1 MTPFGKA
8 LRKLRIDRELL
19 LGDMAERLGISASY
33 LSQIETGKKPI
44 PDTFVER
51 LRHRIHLSPE
61 ELENIR
67 HQAVVSTNE
76 FKIHLSA
83 GADHSDRVLAD
94 AFATEFARL
103 SPDAKDRIARVI
115 NGGKGV

>member
-33 LSQIETGKKPI
+33 LSQIETGKKAI
-44 PDTFVER
+44 PDGFVEKIR
-51 LRHRIHLSPE
+51 NGFALADE
-61 ELENIR
+61 EVREIR

-76 FKIHLSA
+76 FKIDLGERA
-83 GADHSDRVLAD
+83 NADDKVLAD
-94 AFATEFARL
+94 ALATQFARL
-103 SPDAKDRIARVI
+103 SPDAKERIAKVI
-115 NGGKGV
+115 HGGKGG

>member
-44 PDTFVER
+44 PEGFVSKLRTAFR
-51 LRHRIHLSPE
+51 LTE
-61 ELENIR
+61 DEFADIR
-67 HQAVVSTNE
+67 EHAVISTNE
-76 FKIHLSA
+76 FKIEL
-83 GADHSDRVLAD
+83 GDRAKAQDKVLAD
-94 AFATEFARL
+94 ALATEFARL
-103 SPDAKDRIARVI
+103 SPDAKERIAQVI
-115 NGGKGV
+115 NGGRGG

>member
-44 PDTFVER
+44 PDGFVDKLGNAYSLVGDE
-51 LRHRIHLSPE
+51 LRD
-61 ELENIR
+61 IR
-67 HQAVVSTNE
+67 HQAVISTNE
-76 FKIHLSA
+76 FKIQLGL
-83 GADHSDRVLAD
+83 GANAQDKVLAD
-94 AFATEFARL
+94 TLATEFARL
-103 SPDAKDRIARVI
+103 SPDAKERIAKVI
-115 NGGKGV
+115 GGTSG